1 MTATPNI
8 FDELANVT
16 PEPPALR
23 LDRSTLERYRDCPFR
38 GAACELKLV
47 DTGSDP
53 ADSGNEAHDAFAAL
67 VYDYI
72 ASDGQATIGEL
83 VETSLVRAAGTR
95 RTDLQPDVLDAVRA
109 GVYRI
114 ARDIYY
120 RPDGQ
125 HRNPNDI
132 LRFQGGKTLD
142 EEKAKKL
149 GRPLKPDEMRT
160 GQIAYD
166 IVPGAP
172 GRAAVRLT
180 CELDLLTAGDARD
193 ELCLTDWKT
202 GRTTW
207 TPPQVRESFQ
217 FRFYSMVIMQVY
229 PDCQRV
235 WVRVWS
241 PRTGVTGWVEFT
253 RRDAEDTAAQCLAIV
268 VNRRE
273 ALAKPEEA
281 ACWCNNEK
289 LARCPALKLCLK
301 AKAAAPM
308 LAADPE
314 SFLEYF
320 ALHSARV
327 DADAKLLAAYVRE
340 HGPLRSG
347 GWEFGPTKPSTKAR
361 PVGLRE
367 VKEAEADV
375 PGGNGD

>member
-109 GVYRI
+109 GVGRI

-125 HRNPNDI
+125 RRNPADI
-132 LRFQGGKTLD
+132 LRFQGGQGK
-142 EEKAKKL
+142 
-149 GRPLKPDEMRT
+149 RT

-202 GRTTW
+202 GRTNW

-253 RRDAEDTAAQCLAIV
+253 RRDAADTGAICLSIIQ
-268 VNRRE
+268 NREE
-273 ALAKPEEA
+273 ALAKPQEA
-281 ACWCNNEK
+281 PCWCNAEK
-289 LARCPALKLCLK
+289 LGRCPALSICPR
-301 AKAAAPM
+301 ATATAPM

-314 SFLEYF
+314 AFLEHY
-320 ALHSARV
+320 AIRQAQV